1 VAPSVRI
8 LAGHGVDDES
18 DAVLVDALQRGEV
31 RAELVAWNRFGPGV
45 DGTLR
50 RLLGPG
56 PDLEDLMQE
65 VFFRFF
71 RRIGTLREPAAVRGF
86 LTGICLHVVQGEIA
100 RRRRRRML
108 SLTVASEANEATSRA
123 PDVDAREAVSR
134 YYRLLDQLSSRDR
147 SLFVSRTIEGL
158 SLESVA
164 SLHSVSVSTAQRR
177 IRRAGKRIAV
187 LVRHDPILM
196 NLVTGAV
203 R

>member
-1 VAPSVRI
+1 
-8 LAGHGVDDES
+8 
-18 DAVLVDALQRGEV
+18 
-31 RAELVAWNRFGPGV
+31 
-45 DGTLR
+45 
-50 RLLGPG
+50 
-56 PDLEDLMQE
+56 
-65 VFFRFF
+65 
-71 RRIGTLREPAAVRGF
+71 
-86 LTGICLHVVQGEIA
+86 
-100 RRRRRRML
+100 ML

>member
-65 VFFRFF
+65 VFLRFF

>member
-1 VAPSVRI
+1 MAPSVRI